1 MRGRIKNCPF
11 FRVIFRVISC
21 HITRI
26 KIIYIKIIII
36 YMKSKSVVFKPK
48 TRFFLCLSQKLKTIL
63 NRFKSC
69 YPHPIKPEFT
79 GFFYFVSYF
88 RVIQFWKTFVY
99 TVILFLCFLFQNVSV
114 YLFQYGIW
122 TPASTLHDIMIRNVH
137 SM

>member
-21 HITRI
+21 HIIRI
-26 KIIYIKIIII
+26 KIIICKIIII
-36 YMKSKSVVFKPK
+36 YMQSKSVVFKPK

-79 GFFYFVSYF
+79 GFFLF
-88 RVIQFWKTFVY
+88 RVIFSCHTVLKNVRLYGHFVS
-99 TVILFLCFLFQNVSV
+99 LFPLPERVCIPVSIRH
-114 YLFQYGIW
+114 LN
-122 TPASTLHDIMIRNVH
+122 SSLHVA
-137 SM
+137 